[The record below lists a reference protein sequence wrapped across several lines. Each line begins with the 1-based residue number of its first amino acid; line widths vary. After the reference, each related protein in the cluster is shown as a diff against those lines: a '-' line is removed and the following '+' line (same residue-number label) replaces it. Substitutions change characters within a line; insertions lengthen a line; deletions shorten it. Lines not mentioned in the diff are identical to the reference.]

1 MDVSRLFKLTGP
13 VDKVP
18 TWQFYVAS
26 LALFKAFHGHL
37 EVPRDYIDRNQPGRG
52 NLHLGAWVQSL
63 RSEYRH
69 KQNNPS
75 FRSQLLSDRRIKF
88 LEAMGLEWTPA
99 SEYNTLV
106 SSPMEEHPPL
116 REQVLESDQDW
127 MATFQQA
134 CNATN
139 PEVFQAWAESE
150 IRRLSVLPRASL
162 QQPHYNGFEANFR
175 MNLVALTLEQL
186 LTRRGRRHRKK

>member
-1 MDVSRLFKLTGP
+1 
-13 VDKVP
+13 
-18 TWQFYVAS
+18 VAS
-26 LALFKAFHGHL
+26 LALFKGFHGHL
-37 EVPRDYIDRNQPGRG
+37 EVPRDYIDRNQPGCG
-52 NLHLGAWVQSL
+52 ILHLGAWVQSL
-63 RSEYRH
+63 RHEYRR
-69 KQNNPS
+69 KQNTPDT

-99 SEYNTLV
+99 SESNTLV

-127 MATFQQA
+127 KARFQQA

-186 LTRRGRRHRKK
+186 VTPQGRRHRKK